1 MTHIIQCSVEN
12 IGGAELIEF
21 APHGQTVTI
30 GGPNRAGK
38 SSAINALVA
47 ALGGKAL
54 LPADPVR
61 HGAPGG
67 TVRIELDEFS
77 VNLEVEPDRSTKLRV
92 ETKEGARFPS
102 PQAMLDRLFG
112 GLSFN
117 PGAFRS
123 MEDKKRKAV
132 LMQLAKLDLSDL
144 DAKEVAAGEQRAY
157 KKKRAAEIEAVGK
170 SFPADPNPPAA
181 REDANSIIKAIAE
194 AQEINIQITRDKAR
208 IGSVE
213 RIISEAR
220 QEKDDLLERLEDLNA
235 RIEAYE
241 SEAAQLKES
250 LSKRPG
256 VDLSDLKLRLNA
268 CEEINNRFD
277 ANEKRSKL
285 ISDFKAARAEA
296 KAADDLV
303 EEVRKQRADR
313 LAAAK
318 FPIEGLGFSDGD
330 VTFNGIPFA
339 QLSESEQWEVS
350 TAIGFALNPKG
361 ILFMSASGGLD
372 AKARDRIRA
381 RAAAAGVQL
390 FLEVVD
396 DQKDVQILIEEGKVK
411 EIRL

>member
-12 IGGAELIEF
+12 IGGAELVEF

-47 ALGGKAL
+47 ALGGKSL

-61 HGAPGG
+61 HGAESG
-67 TVRIELDEFS
+67 TVRIELDQFL
-77 VNLEVEPDRSTKLRV
+77 VTLEVDADRSSKLKV
-92 ETKEGARFPS
+92 ESKEGARYQS

-144 DAKEVAAGEQRAY
+144 DAAEKAAETDRAY
-157 KKKRAAEIEAVGK
+157 KKKRAAELEAVGK
-170 SFPADPNPPAA
+170 SYPADPQAPAA
-181 REDANSIIKAIAE
+181 RIDVSALLAEVGKAQQHNAEIEKVIFTHRQLCKQVAEKQEQVAELKERIEELEDYILDAHTRLANMVEVANSPLIDLGELQAKISNAELLNRKFDQHQAREKIIADWKAIKSQVNQAE
-194 AQEINIQITRDKAR
+194 DQIDA
-208 IGSVE
+208 I
-213 RIISEAR
+213 R
-220 QEKDDLLERLEDLNA
+220 QDR
-235 RIEAYE
+235 
-241 SEAAQLKES
+241 
-250 LSKRPG
+250 
-256 VDLSDLKLRLNA
+256 
-268 CEEINNRFD
+268 
-277 ANEKRSKL
+277 AN
-285 ISDFKAARAEA
+285 
-296 KAADDLV
+296 
-303 EEVRKQRADR
+303 R
-313 LAAAK
+313 LAAAP

-396 DQKDVQILIEEGKVK
+396 DQKDVQVLIEEGKVK